1 MPTVSVSQDST
12 REPHASDLTL
22 ALSKQEPTYEQSAT
36 EPGTVTMR
44 WKVNMAID
52 LDVAELGEAFR
63 VAGVEANRG
72 QIASVA
78 EAIMVRSYLPP
89 NRPCSK
95 CINDSD
101 ERQNIMARKAPQTHQ
116 MPFAPPFQAPPVQP
130 VQSPPV
136 QDEPP
141 IAFPT
146 EPQAFIPGVSP
157 VVSHAPTPEAEE
169 PSFLSNEVQP
179 ASCVH
184 QSPLPEVPSSIPEV
198 QDTLPGAQ
206 APISA
211 VAAPMTA
218 PSAVPNVQAAAVA
231 PELEAASAA

>member
-1 MPTVSVSQDST
+1 MPTVS
-12 REPHASDLTL
+12 
-22 ALSKQEPTYEQSAT
+22 EPTYEQSAT

-78 EAIMVRSYLPP
+78 EAIM
-89 NRPCSK
+89 
-95 CINDSD
+95 
-101 ERQNIMARKAPQTHQ
+101 NIMARKAPQTHQ
-116 MPFAPPFQAPPVQP
+116 MPFASPFQAPPVQP

-136 QDEPP
+136 LDEPP

-157 VVSHAPTPEAEE
+157 VVSHAPTLEAEE

-198 QDTLPGAQ
+198 PDTLPGAQ

-218 PSAVPNVQAAAVA
+218 PSAVPNVQAAAAA

>member
-12 REPHASDLTL
+12 REPHASYLTL

-78 EAIMVRSYLPP
+78 EAIMAR
-89 NRPCSK
+89 SK

-116 MPFAPPFQAPPVQP
+116 MPFASPFQAPPVQP

-136 QDEPP
+136 LDEPP

-157 VVSHAPTPEAEE
+157 VVSHAPTLEAEE

-198 QDTLPGAQ
+198 PDTLPGAQ

-218 PSAVPNVQAAAVA
+218 PSAVPNVQAAAAA